1 MDERLAF
8 GYGSSGNKGATSARS
23 SGPDEGPRPDS
34 RKPAEPSLEEPP
46 RTRRSAAVTDDKPD
60 VAFMGLMVFTAML
73 FFRPQD
79 TIRALGHLHLAE
91 LSAVGALIAMVT
103 GRISRGL
110 TFSRL
115 TPELGGV
122 VLMGGIILFT
132 VPFSVWPGGSLGM
145 FTEIYSKIILIF
157 ILIVNT
163 LTSRKRVEQFVW
175 LMVIAS
181 GYIALRAV
189 IDAGRGINMVENGR
203 VQGAVGGMFKN
214 PNDLAL
220 NMVAVMPLAASLALR
235 SLTLLRRA
243 GALLCVV
250 LMLGAIVASQSR
262 SGTIGLLV
270 MVMVLGVQ
278 MVRRTPMV
286 AFAGVLAVLLAL
298 PLVPGAYWH
307 RLSSITDESA
317 DDTGSRA
324 ARQTLLRE
332 SFTAFLQH
340 PLTGVGAGQFKNY
353 DPEHREQPWRES
365 HDVVLQVAAEL
376 GIAGL
381 ATLFFLIGRAAMSGF
396 QVQRLLRRA
405 GGLAGRGGR
414 LSAGAVP
421 AVITPDDAEW
431 FQWHSAAMMAAL
443 AGWFFCAL
451 FASVAYN
458 WTFYY
463 LLALATAPR
472 EILIDR
478 LASRRPSR
486 RPEQAVTLQE
496 VRA

>member
-1 MDERLAF
+1 ML
-8 GYGSSGNKGATSARS
+8 
-23 SGPDEGPRPDS
+23 
-34 RKPAEPSLEEPP
+34 
-46 RTRRSAAVTDDKPD
+46 
-60 VAFMGLMVFTAML
+60 FTALL

-79 TIRALGHLHLAE
+79 EIHALNRLHLAE
-91 LSAVGALIAMVT
+91 LSAIGALVAMVA
-103 GRISRGL
+103 GRTSRGL
-110 TFSRL
+110 TFSRI
-115 TPELGGV
+115 TPELSGV

-132 VPFSVWPGGSLGM
+132 APFSIWPGGSIGT

-163 LTSRKRVEQFVW
+163 LTSRKRLEQFVW
-175 LMVIAS
+175 LIVIAS

-189 IDAGRGINMVENGR
+189 IDAGRGINLVENGR

-220 NMVAVMPLAASLALR
+220 NMVAVIPLAASLALR
-235 SLTLLRRA
+235 SLTLVRRA
-243 GALLCVV
+243 GASLCALLMV
-250 LMLGAIVASQSR
+250 GAIVASQSR
-262 SGTIGLLV
+262 SGTIGLAV
-270 MVMVLGVQ
+270 MALILGVQ
-278 MVRRTPMV
+278 MVRRAPTI
-286 AFAGVLAVLLAL
+286 AFAGVLAMLLAL
-298 PLVPGAYWH
+298 PLVPGSYWH
-307 RLSSITDESA
+307 RLSSITDESQ
-317 DDTGSRA
+317 DDTGSRD
-324 ARQTLLRE
+324 ARRTLLRE

-365 HDVVLQVAAEL
+365 HDIVLQVAAEL

-405 GGLAGRGGR
+405 AGLGPRGRR
-414 LSAGAVP
+414 SAGAQAS
-421 AVITPDDAEW
+421 AVVTPEEVEW
-431 FQWHSAAMMAAL
+431 FQWHSAAMIAAL

-478 LASRRPSR
+478 LALRRPPARPR
-486 RPEQAVTLQE
+486 RAVSLQE